1 MNIKVFPL
9 ADSKMSEDIIKADLD
24 YLNELNDVLF
34 DDDYFLDI
42 GAKKY
47 LFAVVLVEDECF
59 EKSFKRI
66 KDKITNPVLI
76 LAGRSRKAFKG
87 ALELNAKLLMD
98 DYHPLV
104 VKGNDVD
111 DAEIIKE
118 VAKVMLAKK
127 RIINSNVAL
136 IGNYNELKTVS
147 NEQIGELSKKH
158 RINILKIGNVELEDA
173 INKAKPLSLPH
184 KVVLAKMFIRPGSL
198 DAFTHLYSG
207 VMYLVD
213 KYHLSGI
220 ALNVDFDPHFTYAL
234 ASLVNEK
241 GISLILENDLHGLVS
256 LMLLNAL
263 NDSIAMYAE
272 IINTNL
278 EKSDLII
285 ASKSVPFSF
294 IGKEGTIDNGPITLA
309 KFTYDNKHVVAFN
322 GKITASTLIKGE
334 MEMTVHL
341 EDRDL
346 FDIFREASGGSFAF
360 TYGDSITNIFAYN
373 DILYFENK
381 ENNK

>member
-1 MNIKVFPL
+1 
-9 ADSKMSEDIIKADLD
+9 
-24 YLNELNDVLF
+24 
-34 DDDYFLDI
+34 
-42 GAKKY
+42 
-47 LFAVVLVEDECF
+47 
-59 EKSFKRI
+59 
-66 KDKITNPVLI
+66 
-76 LAGRSRKAFKG
+76 
-87 ALELNAKLLMD
+87 
-98 DYHPLV
+98 
-104 VKGNDVD
+104 
-111 DAEIIKE
+111 
-118 VAKVMLAKK
+118 
-127 RIINSNVAL
+127 
-136 IGNYNELKTVS
+136 
-147 NEQIGELSKKH
+147 
-158 RINILKIGNVELEDA
+158 
-173 INKAKPLSLPH
+173 
-184 KVVLAKMFIRPGSL
+184 
-198 DAFTHLYSG
+198 
-207 VMYLVD
+207 
-213 KYHLSGI
+213 
-220 ALNVDFDPHFTYAL
+220 L